1 MVGENVKNAC
11 GLVAIVGVTS
21 MISNDS
27 MDNMDTIDTELDEN
41 TVIKREIE
49 SELQKLC
56 IFTDIEKD
64 IILGLLEDG

>member
-1 MVGENVKNAC
+1 MVGEIVKNAC

-21 MISNDS
+21 MISNDGR
-27 MDNMDTIDTELDEN
+27 DGRDDFNIKLNEN
-41 TVIKREIE
+41 AVIKREIK